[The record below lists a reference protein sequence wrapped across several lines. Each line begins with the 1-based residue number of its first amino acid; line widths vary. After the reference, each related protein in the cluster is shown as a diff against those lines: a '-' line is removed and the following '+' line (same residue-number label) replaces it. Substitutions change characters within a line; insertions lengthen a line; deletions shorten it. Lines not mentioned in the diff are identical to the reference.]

1 MSSFN
6 TILFDLDGV
15 LVDACD
21 WHYEALNESLN
32 EILGI
37 KITKEDH
44 ENKFNGLPT
53 KVKLDMLGIKEETQQ
68 KIWNLKQQKT
78 ISIIEKNKKQDE
90 SKIELLTYLKDNNFK
105 IGCVTNSIKET
116 AQKMLLNCGILNYFD
131 ILVTNELVQKNKPFP
146 EPYLFAMEKLQVN
159 PNSCICVED
168 SDKGIN
174 SAINSNCGKIWIVN
188 NAKEV
193 NLYNYKLFMD
203 EL

>member
-44 ENKFNGLPT
+44 KNKFNGLPT
-53 KVKLDMLGIKEETQQ
+53 KIKLDMLGIKEETQQ

-78 ISIIEKNKKQDE
+78 VSIIEKNKKQDE
-90 SKIELLTYLKDNNFK
+90 SKIELLTYLKNNHFK

-116 AQKMLLNCGILNYFD
+116 AQKMLLNCGISNYFD

-146 EPYLFAMEKLQVN
+146 EPYLFAMKKLQVN
-159 PNSCICVED
+159 PNNCICVED

-188 NAKEV
+188 NAKDV